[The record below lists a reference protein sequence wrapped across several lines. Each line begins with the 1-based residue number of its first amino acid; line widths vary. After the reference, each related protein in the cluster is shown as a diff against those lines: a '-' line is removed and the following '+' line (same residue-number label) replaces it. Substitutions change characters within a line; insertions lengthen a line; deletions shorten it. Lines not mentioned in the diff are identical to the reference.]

1 MDIVEDTYKLF
12 EKYLE
17 DDENIEYIT
26 QNQIFPKDDK
36 ISFIIWIAFCCCF
49 LLYMYFSTARIF
61 EIICVLLVILG
72 ISYFIYFSTIKNPYL
87 FFVAQYYCITNKRL
101 LAYTPFFR
109 LFRHT
114 SLDMVFHANK
124 TNLHDV
130 TFTNKYHFIL
140 FEFKNI
146 PDSQEVYEFM
156 KGKLYK

>member
-72 ISYFIYFSTIKNPYL
+72 ISYFIYFYL
-87 FFVAQYYCITNKRL
+87 FFNHKKSLFVFCCSILLHNK
-101 LAYTPFFR
+101 
-109 LFRHT
+109 
-114 SLDMVFHANK
+114 
-124 TNLHDV
+124 
-130 TFTNKYHFIL
+130 
-140 FEFKNI
+140 
-146 PDSQEVYEFM
+146 
-156 KGKLYK
+156 